1 MQIKKIIL
9 YSINPENTPRELKF
23 ELGKINLI
31 TGESKS
37 GKSAILGI
45 IDYCLGSKNCNIY
58 DGIIRNKTAYFS
70 IILSFGDEDVFVA
83 RLNPDV
89 KGKASITEVYFK
101 RNVKDGEIPNFEDF
115 IPNFNIDSLKKF
127 FSEKLNISENLHTPP
142 DGQTRQPLEA
152 TFSHAR
158 LFCFQPQYLI
168 AQPNQLFFKQEDGF
182 VKQSIKDT
190 LPYFL
195 GAINEDSL
203 LIEGELNSLNKQL
216 NQLLRIKREEQKIKE
231 EGISKAFSLLEEAK
245 EIGILDKNLV
255 AEKVDEAF
263 ELLKIADK
271 WEYKEV
277 NLTGKDF
284 GLKKLI
290 DERNEIKSNLGKLE
304 DNISAVKSYIKNTTK
319 YSDEVIQQEI
329 RLQSIGFFNNES
341 IIGDNN
347 YCPLCDS
354 HLLNPIPTIEQINNN
369 LLDIKN
375 DISNTNVES
384 PRVISYLET
393 LNENYL
399 KIKRELEIKERSIT
413 AIYIEKE
420 NARTLKDL
428 NIRRGRV
435 IGRIS
440 LFLESLSIDND
451 KNNLD
456 DKITSIKRNIKIL
469 ESQLDGE
476 STEEKLNSLINRINS
491 QMTIWSQNLDVEYQN
506 CPIRFD
512 IKNLN
517 LIVDTNDKPI
527 PLNNIGSGANWVS
540 YHLLILLALHKV
552 FIDKNRPVPR
562 FLFIDQPTQVYYP
575 PESNSNVIELN
586 DGDSADEKAVR
597 LMFDFM
603 IKVTESLSPNFQL
616 IVTDHALLN
625 YPKFTDSI
633 VEIWR
638 NGKKLIPEE
647 WI

>member
-9 YSINPENTPRELKF
+9 YSINPKNTPRQLEF

-37 GKSAILGI
+37 GKSALLGI
-45 IDYCLGSKNCNIY
+45 IDYCLGSKSCNIY
-58 DGIIRNKTAYFS
+58 DGIIRNKTSYFS
-70 IILSFGDEDVFVA
+70 VILSFGDENVFIA

-89 KGKASITEVYFK
+89 KGKSTITEVYFK
-101 RNVKDGEIPNFEDF
+101 RNVKDDEILNAEDF
-115 IPNFNIDSLKKF
+115 TPNFNIDSLKKF

-142 DGQTRQPLEA
+142 EGQTRQPLEA

-203 LIEGELNSLNKQL
+203 LIEGELSNLNKQL

-245 EIGILDKNLV
+245 EIGVLDKNLV
-255 AEKVDEAF
+255 AENVNEAF
-263 ELLKIADK
+263 ELLKKAQE

-290 DERNEIKSNLGKLE
+290 GERNELKSDLGKIE
-304 DNISAVKSYIKNTTK
+304 DSINAVKSYIKNTTK
-319 YSDEVIQQEI
+319 YSDEVKQQDI
-329 RLQSIGFFNNES
+329 RLQSIGFFKNENIS
-341 IIGDNN
+341 GDNN
-347 YCPLCDS
+347 FCPLCDS
-354 HLLNPIPTIEQINNN
+354 TLINPIPTIEQINNN

-375 DISNTNVES
+375 DISNTSVES

-393 LNENYL
+393 LNEDYL

-413 AIYIEKE
+413 ALYAEKE

-435 IGRIS
+435 MGRIS
-440 LFLESLSIDND
+440 LFLESLNIDN
-451 KNNLD
+451 NESNLEGR
-456 DKITSIKRNIKIL
+456 ITSLKSEITIL
-469 ESQLDGE
+469 SLKLDSE

-491 QMTIWSQNLDVEYQN
+491 QMSIWSQNLDVEYQN

-517 LIVDTNDKPI
+517 LIVDTDEKPI

-540 YHLLILLALHKV
+540 YHLLILLALHKT
-552 FIDKNRPVPR
+552 FIEKNRPVPR

-603 IKVTESLSPNFQL
+603 IKVTESLTPNFQL

-625 YPKFTDSI
+625 YPKFTDRI

-638 NGKKLIPEE
+638 NGKKLIPED